1 MYNFRSRRSK
11 GKWPTTA
18 ELLDLGAGKRRDEE
32 QETGHRAT
40 RPSPWGSSTLALST
54 SGPYIFDK
62 LYILHVFHFICIIA
76 HLYVSYAYVYVLSPT
91 FIPLNKCGSS
101 LPYILLSLYR
111 AIKENNGR
119 SKPSLYFLLTVVLSL
134 APSPS

>member
-18 ELLDLGAGKRRDEE
+18 ELLDFGAGKRRDEE

-54 SGPYIFDK
+54 WGPYIFDK
-62 LYILHVFHFICIIA
+62 LYILHGLHFFDTFYMYLPHICIICICTISHIYSA
-76 HLYVSYAYVYVLSPT
+76 Q
-91 FIPLNKCGSS
+91 
-101 LPYILLSLYR
+101 
-111 AIKENNGR
+111 
-119 SKPSLYFLLTVVLSL
+119 
-134 APSPS
+134 

>member
-18 ELLDLGAGKRRDEE
+18 ELLDLLAGKETDEE

-54 SGPYIFDK
+54 WGPYIFDK
-62 LYILHVFHFICIIA
+62 LYILHFFLTHFICVIS
-76 HLYVSYAYVYVLSPT
+76 HLYMYHVLSPT
-91 FIPLNKCGSS
+91 FIK
-101 LPYILLSLYR
+101 
-111 AIKENNGR
+111 
-119 SKPSLYFLLTVVLSL
+119 
-134 APSPS
+134 

>member
-54 SGPYIFDK
+54 WGSYIFDK
-62 LYILHVFHFICIIA
+62 LYILRVLHFLTHFICIISHIYSA
-76 HLYVSYAYVYVLSPT
+76 
-91 FIPLNKCGSS
+91 
-101 LPYILLSLYR
+101 
-111 AIKENNGR
+111 E
-119 SKPSLYFLLTVVLSL
+119 
-134 APSPS
+134 